1 MDTIWAENTLENMNY
16 FYNVSSSTAVPP
28 VNMDA
33 VQRDSENK
41 PGSLPSM
48 DEKENCPAFCILVAV
63 GVGEAGR
70 MLSVEDDGGQ
80 NWQNGDI
87 SCILGIP
94 HVPLPLRL
102 KNN

>member
-1 MDTIWAENTLENMNY
+1 MNF

-48 DEKENCPAFCILVAV
+48 DEKENCQAFCLLVAV
-63 GVGEAGR
+63 GGAGGR
-70 MLSVEDDGGQ
+70 EDAKCRGRWRPRLT
-80 NWQNGDI
+80 NWR
-87 SCILGIP
+87 
-94 HVPLPLRL
+94 HVLYPRNPTCTTAFETQ
-102 KNN
+102 K

>member
-1 MDTIWAENTLENMNY
+1 MDTIWAENTWENKNY

-33 VQRDSENK
+33 IQRDSENK

-48 DEKENCPAFCILVAV
+48 DEEENCQAFCMLVAV
-63 GVGEAGR
+63 GGGGGREAVKCRGQ
-70 MLSVEDDGGQ
+70 SCQ
-80 NWQNGDI
+80 NWQTRVI
-87 SCILGIP
+87 SYILGIP
-94 HVPLPLRL
+94 HVPLLLRF